1 MSAPFAPGRLRQSVI
16 GWSMLAV
23 PLVLIAVLV
32 HGSGRPL
39 AERTLISFF
48 LDAVLVVGMQMFI
61 GNSGIISF
69 GHVAFMGV
77 GAYTA
82 ALATIPPDIKVQQL
96 PDAPGWLADLQL
108 TLPVSVVLG
117 ALMAAVIALL
127 VGGALVRMRES
138 AMAMGTLALLVFG
151 YSAFSNW
158 SSLTRGTIGLYGIPN
173 NSTVWVTLFALL
185 GVLLLARLYRSSR
198 PGMRLQA
205 SREDAVAAAASGVNV
220 RMERLGSWV
229 LSAAV
234 MGAGGALWAQSYL
247 AFGPD
252 AFYFDITFALLAMLV
267 IGGRASVTGAVAG
280 AAIITI
286 ATDMLTRVEQ
296 GFPLGAIRIPAVPG
310 LVRFSI
316 ALLIIL
322 ALVFRPQGLF
332 GRWELDDVVRR
343 IRTRARGRRERRAAP
358 PEISAEPVA
367 ADEGAAVTPATAATA
382 PQQRN
387 GQRPPGPAEEEEGA
401 AAMVLSAE
409 GISKS
414 FEGLHALSEVSL
426 AVGQGNVLGLIGP
439 NGSGKTTLLNVLSGI
454 FPPDAGRVRLLGKD
468 VGGST
473 PHHIARAGLARTF
486 QNIRLFPELTV
497 REHIEVAAIH
507 PESPEVHDVIS
518 WLGLEPVLEELG
530 GNLAYGVQRRV
541 EIARAAVRHPSL
553 LLLDEPAAG
562 MNEAESD
569 DLLGDILAIRDRLG
583 CSVVVVDHDLRLI
596 MQLCERIHVLN
607 EGRTVAEGE
616 PREVATDPAVVEAYL
631 GRPRTDEP
639 STDDPV
645 EG

>member
-1 MSAPFAPGRLRQSVI
+1 
-16 GWSMLAV
+16 
-23 PLVLIAVLV
+23 
-32 HGSGRPL
+32 
-39 AERTLISFF
+39 
-48 LDAVLVVGMQMFI
+48 
-61 GNSGIISF
+61 
-69 GHVAFMGV
+69 
-77 GAYTA
+77 
-82 ALATIPPDIKVQQL
+82 
-96 PDAPGWLADLQL
+96 
-108 TLPVSVVLG
+108 
-117 ALMAAVIALL
+117 
-127 VGGALVRMRES
+127 
-138 AMAMGTLALLVFG
+138 
-151 YSAFSNW
+151 
-158 SSLTRGTIGLYGIPN
+158 
-173 NSTVWVTLFALL
+173 VWVTLLAQL

-198 PGMRLQA
+198 TGMRLQA
-205 SREDAVAAAASGVNV
+205 SREDPVAAAASGVNV

-280 AAIITI
+280 AALITI

-296 GFPLGAIRIPAVPG
+296 GVSWGAFRIPAVPG

-343 IRTRARGRRERRAAP
+343 IRARLRERRAGRAVAA
-358 PEISAEPVA
+358 AEPVEAVEGEMA
-367 ADEGAAVTPATAATA
+367 ASAAASAPPAGRAAEGSPARPPEVEGTPATI
-382 PQQRN
+382 
-387 GQRPPGPAEEEEGA
+387 
-401 AAMVLSAE
+401 LSAE
-409 GISKS
+409 KISKS

-426 AVGQGNVLGLIGP
+426 VVGQGNVLGLIGP

-454 FPPDAGRVRLLGKD
+454 FPPDGGRVRFLGRD
-468 VGGST
+468 VGGAT
-473 PHHIARAGLARTF
+473 PHHIARAGISRTF
-486 QNIRLFPELTV
+486 QNIRLFHELTV
-497 REHIEVAAIH
+497 REHIEVAAVD
-507 PESPEVHDVIS
+507 PGGSDTRDVVS
-518 WLGLEPVLEELG
+518 WLGLRPVLEELG
-530 GNLAYGVQRRV
+530 GNLSYGVQRRV
-541 EIARAAVRHPSL
+541 EIARAAVRRPSL

-569 DLLGDILAIRDRLG
+569 ELLRDILAIRDRLG

-607 EGRTVAEGE
+607 EGRTVAEGAPQE
-616 PREVATDPAVVEAYL
+616 IATDPAVVEAYL
-631 GRPRTDEP
+631 GRPRTEGA

>member
-1 MSAPFAPGRLRQSVI
+1 
-16 GWSMLAV
+16 
-23 PLVLIAVLV
+23 
-32 HGSGRPL
+32 
-39 AERTLISFF
+39 
-48 LDAVLVVGMQMFI
+48 
-61 GNSGIISF
+61 
-69 GHVAFMGV
+69 
-77 GAYTA
+77 
-82 ALATIPPDIKVQQL
+82 
-96 PDAPGWLADLQL
+96 
-108 TLPVSVVLG
+108 
-117 ALMAAVIALL
+117 MAAVVALL

-138 AMAMGTLALLVFG
+138 AMAMGTLALLVFV
-151 YSAFSNW
+151 YSGFSNW
-158 SSLTRGTIGLYGIPN
+158 SSLTRGTIGLYGVPN
-173 NSTVWVTLFALL
+173 HSTVWVTLVALL
-185 GVLLLARLYRSSR
+185 AVLLHARLYRSSR
-198 PGMRLQA
+198 SGMRLQA
-205 SREDAVAAAASGVNV
+205 SREDPVAAAASGVNV

-280 AAIITI
+280 AALITI

-296 GFPLGAIRIPAVPG
+296 GVALGALRIPAVPG

-343 IRTRARGRRERRAAP
+343 VRRRLRERRVVP
-358 PEISAEPVA
+358 PEAEAVEGEAEVAEAPTPVPMRDA
-367 ADEGAAVTPATAATA
+367 AVGVPAPAPTGAALAHVPA
-382 PQQRN
+382 
-387 GQRPPGPAEEEEGA
+387 AEERGA
-401 AAMVLSAE
+401 AASVLSAE
-409 GISKS
+409 EVSKS
-414 FEGLHALSEVSL
+414 FEGLHALSDVSL
-426 AVGQGNVLGLIGP
+426 GVGPGNVLGLIGP

-454 FPPDAGRVRLLGKD
+454 FPPDAGRVRFLGRD
-468 VGGST
+468 IAGST
-473 PHHIARAGLARTF
+473 PHHIARAGIARTF
-486 QNIRLFPELTV
+486 QNIRLFHDLTV
-497 REHIEVAAIH
+497 REHIEVAAVD
-507 PESPEVHDVIS
+507 PGSADVQDVIS

-541 EIARAAVRHPSL
+541 EIARAAVRRPAL

-569 DLLGDILAIRDRLG
+569 ELLRDILAIRDRLR

-616 PREVATDPAVVEAYL
+616 PREVAVDPAVVEAYL
-631 GRPRTDEP
+631 GRPRSGAPEP
-639 STDDPV
+639 HDPV
-645 EG
+645 EGDDDAG